1 MVSYFLGQHDMMM
14 ISYVLGQHDMI
25 FCDTAVRTL
34 ESLQRIPSSCHVGSP
49 EKNAPWFPQPWFER
63 SKVARG
69 SSGRFSWSRNWYI
82 CRNIFTHEKKRDH
95 FSLEWFLEANHEKY
109 MKHGCF
115 FEITPICFHPFH
127 FEVGFLRVLINLAS
141 FWVRSGFQGVMMR
154 YDGHILD

>member
-49 EKNAPWFPQPWFER
+49 EKNAPEKNAPWFPQPWFER

-69 SSGRFSWSRNWYI
+69 SSGRFS
-82 CRNIFTHEKKRDH
+82 
-95 FSLEWFLEANHEKY
+95 
-109 MKHGCF
+109 
-115 FEITPICFHPFH
+115 
-127 FEVGFLRVLINLAS
+127 
-141 FWVRSGFQGVMMR
+141 
-154 YDGHILD
+154 

>member
-69 SSGRFSWSRNWYI
+69 SSGRFS
-82 CRNIFTHEKKRDH
+82 
-95 FSLEWFLEANHEKY
+95 
-109 MKHGCF
+109 
-115 FEITPICFHPFH
+115 
-127 FEVGFLRVLINLAS
+127 
-141 FWVRSGFQGVMMR
+141 
-154 YDGHILD
+154 